1 MKNSFYIISAI
12 SCTVL
17 ASLSYSRKNYIGMII
32 AVLISLFYLYKLIVI
47 GRREKKAE
55 INEIKIQP
63 VKSSKKREE
72 IHSELLLARNK
83 MKINRNKIIGFM
95 ILDIIVSTFVY
106 FLNPYMGIALS
117 LFLLPLGFL
126 LYRNMKGI
134 RLIENGFGIKN
145 N

>member
-95 ILDIIVSTFVY
+95 IMDIIVSVFVY
-106 FLNPYMGIALS
+106 FLNPSTGIAFS
-117 LFLLPLGFL
+117 LLLLPLGFL
-126 LYRNMKGI
+126 VYRNMKGI
-134 RLIENGFGIKN
+134 RLIENGLDLKN

>member
-1 MKNSFYIISAI
+1 MKNILYIVSAM
-12 SCTVL
+12 SCSVL
-17 ASLSYSRKNYIGMII
+17 TAVSYLRENYIGMFLAI
-32 AVLISLFYLYKLIVI
+32 LISFFYLYKLIVI
-47 GRREKKAE
+47 GRREKESE
-55 INEIKIQP
+55 IHEIEHQQIN
-63 VKSSKKREE
+63 SSKKREE
-72 IHSELLLARNK
+72 IRSELLLARDK